1 MFYLLFSCAFPDLVD
16 ACQCNHHCGDTVHDD
31 WICRTEIFQHKHLT
45 QMTKLHQMTAHALFS
60 MVMSAERHEL
70 QELNIAKLCT

>member
-1 MFYLLFSCAFPDLVD
+1 
-16 ACQCNHHCGDTVHDD
+16 
-31 WICRTEIFQHKHLT
+31 LT